1 MAKERLHY
9 IDVLKGILILLV
21 VVGHTTWQAETNGVD
36 NVLFL
41 SMKEINF
48 MIVPF
53 FMAAFFAVTGYCA
66 NFDKP

>member
-1 MAKERLHY
+1 MAKGRLHY

-21 VVGHTTWQAETNGVD
+21 VVSHTTWQAETNGVD

-53 FMAAFFAVTGYCA
+53 FMAAFFCC
-66 NFDKP
+66 NRLLCQF